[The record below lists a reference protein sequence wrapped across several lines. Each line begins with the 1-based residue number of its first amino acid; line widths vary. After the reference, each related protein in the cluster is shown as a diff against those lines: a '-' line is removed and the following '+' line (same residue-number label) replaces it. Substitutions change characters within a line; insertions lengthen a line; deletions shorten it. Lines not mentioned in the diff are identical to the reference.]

1 MAGKGNEQEPQTYAS
16 TGVNYEAMDPFKRL
30 AQLNARETSSN
41 LERLGMKVVESSRG
55 ESAFVWDRGDHYA
68 AFVIEGLGT
77 KNLVADATRE
87 ITGKTYYDQVAQ
99 DTVAMIIND
108 LIVAGADPEVIN
120 MYVGSGTS
128 EWFEDI
134 ERAEDLI
141 SGWKDACKIAGVSW
155 GGGETPTLNGVL
167 KDTVDLGGSA
177 VGIISS
183 KNRLLIDSNLKEGDR
198 IVLIKSS
205 GVNTNGIS
213 LIIAIAKSLPQG
225 YLTKLQNGK
234 AFGKE
239 VLTRINIY
247 AKLIQDLLDS
257 KIRLHYIANITG
269 HGLRKIMRARHNF
282 TYVIEKIIKPQEIFN
297 FIQEKANLS
306 DYEMYKTFN
315 MGMDYA
321 LFIDKSGVERAQEI
335 IRKNGFTSI
344 DAGFVQKGERKILI
358 KPKNIIYK
366 GNSLDL
372 R

>member
-1 MAGKGNEQEPQTYAS
+1 MIKKSTSITYYKVGDNYDIKDPVKKLAQTAAAS
-16 TGVNYEAMDPFKRL
+16 TSK
-30 AQLNARETSSN
+30 N
-41 LERLGMKVVESSRG
+41 LIKNGFPEVSQTRG
-55 ESAFVWDRGDHYA
+55 ESAYVWKQGKIFM

-77 KNLVADATRE
+77 KNLIADE
-87 ITGKTYYDQVAQ
+87 MYKKTGKTFYDVIAH
-99 DTVAMIIND
+99 DTIATIIND
-108 LIVAGADPEVIN
+108 LVTVGARPLALNAYWAIPN
-120 MYVGSGTS
+120 NR
-128 EWFEDI
+128 WLEDKKRI
-134 ERAEDLI
+134 KDLI
-141 SGWKDACKIAGVSW
+141 NGWKKACKIAGVSW

-183 KNRLLIDSNLKEGDR
+183 KDRLLTDSNLKEGDR
-198 IVLIKSS
+198 IILIKSS

-213 LIIAIAKSLPQG
+213 LIRAIAKTLPKG
-225 YLTKLQNGK
+225 YLTKLKNGK
-234 AFGKE
+234 AFGEE
-239 VLTRINIY
+239 VLTRSNIY

-257 KIRLHYIANITG
+257 KIKLNYIANITG
-269 HGLRKIMRARHNF
+269 HGLRKIMRARQNF

-297 FIQEKANLS
+297 FIQKKANSS

-321 LFIDKSGVERAQEI
+321 LFMDRASVEEAQEI

-344 DAGFVQKGERKILI
+344 DAGFVQKGEREVII

-366 GNSLDL
+366 GSTLDL